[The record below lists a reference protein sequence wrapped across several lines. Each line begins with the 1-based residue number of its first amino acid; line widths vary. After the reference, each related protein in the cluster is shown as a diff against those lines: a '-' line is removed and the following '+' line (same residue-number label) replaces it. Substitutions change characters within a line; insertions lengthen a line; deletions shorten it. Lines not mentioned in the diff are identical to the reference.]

1 MPVFRWVT
9 LWRFT
14 GAMRDDGQVTRPDE
28 PETTTAPTDA
38 AAPGVRRSTR
48 YVGAFALVMIVVA
61 TLDQVTKIVSVNL
74 LEGQPPVNVIGEWL
88 QLRLLRNPGAAFSM
102 GEGSTWLFT
111 TLQLTFVVLATGAAV
126 TGRLTSRWLTVA
138 VGLIAGGALGNLLDR
153 FFREPGFWF
162 GHVVDM
168 FSVRGFAVF
177 NVADAAITIG
187 VIVMAGWIIFS
198 PDARDEKPDT
208 TKEATDA

>member
-1 MPVFRWVT
+1 MVRWVT

-28 PETTTAPTDA
+28 PKTITEPTHA
-38 AAPGVRRSTR
+38 TVSEARRSTR
-48 YVGAFALVMIVVA
+48 YIGAFALVMLIVA
-61 TLDQVTKIVSVNL
+61 ALDQVIKVISVNF
-74 LEGQPPVNVIGEWL
+74 LEGQPAVNVIGEWL

-111 TLQLTFVVLATGAAV
+111 TLQLTFVVLSVGAAV

-177 NVADAAITIG
+177 NFADAAITIG
-187 VIVMAGWIIFS
+187 VILMAGWIIFS
-198 PDARDEKPDT
+198 PEARDEKSDT